1 MLTID
6 NLTCE
11 YRTNPL
17 GIDVTAP
24 RLSWKL
30 VGDQA
35 GLRQA
40 AYRILAA
47 STPALLAEGKADLW
61 DSGRVESDASVLVP
75 YGGPKPIF
83 APAGLLAGHRVGRVR
98 RQRHLRGG
106 LV

>member
-17 GIDVTAP
+17 GVDATAP

-30 VGDQA
+30 KGDQA

-40 AYRILAA
+40 AYHILAA
-47 STPALLAEGKADLW
+47 SAPALLAEGQ
-61 DSGRVESDASVLVP
+61 
-75 YGGPKPIF
+75 GGPVGQRAGGVGWLGARALRRAQARF
-83 APAGLLAGHRVGRVR
+83 APAGLLAGDRVGCG
-98 RQRHLRGG
+98 RG
-106 LV
+106 